1 MMNTR
6 RTGDKR
12 MRRMFLLL
20 AVAFATSAGAT
31 FKCVDPKG
39 VTRIGDT
46 PPEECGNVVIYEISP
61 SGAVIKKI
69 DPTPTPEQVKAL
81 QEDRERKKESDR
93 AAADQKRKDEALLA
107 SFSGEKEFDIV
118 RDRNIEPVV
127 GRIKSNEERLK
138 EVAKRIK
145 ELEDEMEFYKAGK
158 SGKSGKGSE
167 TPPVLVEVMA
177 RTRADKATLEK
188 ANLANQKEIEDIK
201 AKFEADKKR
210 WVSLKMDPLSRNM
223 QPEPPKAAVAG
234 TMIPGAAGTA
244 NCAGKV
250 YECQAGQTYV
260 CRDGYRG
267 AYKVNCVVERK

>member
-1 MMNTR
+1 M
-6 RTGDKR
+6 
-12 MRRMFLLL
+12 L
-20 AVAFATSAGAT
+20 AVAFATSTGAT

-46 PPEECGNVVIYEISP
+46 PPEECGNVVVYEISA

-69 DPTPTPEQVKAL
+69 EPTPTPEQLKAL
-81 QEDRERKKESDR
+81 EEDRVRKKESDR
-93 AAADQKRKDEALLA
+93 AAADQKRKDAALLA
-107 SFSGEKEFDIV
+107 SFSGEKEFDV
-118 RDRNIEPVV
+118 ARDRNIEPLV
-127 GRIKSNEERLK
+127 GRIKNNEDRLK

-158 SGKSGKGSE
+158 SGKSGKSSE
-167 TPPVLVEVMA
+167 PPPVLIEVMA
-177 RTRADKATLEK
+177 RSRTEKATLEK
-188 ANLANQKEIEDIK
+188 ANVGYQKEIEDIK

-210 WVSLKMDPLSRNM
+210 WVSLKTDPSSRNM
-223 QPEPPKAAVAG
+223 QPEPAKAAVAG

>member
-1 MMNTR
+1 
-6 RTGDKR
+6 
-12 MRRMFLLL
+12 MRKIFLLL

-46 PPEECGNVVIYEISP
+46 PPEECGNVVVYEISG
-61 SGAVIKKI
+61 SGAVLKKI

-93 AAADQKRKDEALLA
+93 VAADQKRKDEALLA
-107 SFSGEKEFDIV
+107 SFSGEKEFDV
-118 RDRNIEPVV
+118 ARDRNIEPLT
-127 GRIKSNEERLK
+127 GRIKNNDDRLK

-145 ELEDEMEFYKAGK
+145 DLEDEMEFYKAGK
-158 SGKSGKGSE
+158 SGKSGKASE
-167 TPPVLVEVMA
+167 PPPVLIEVMA
-177 RTRADKATLEK
+177 RTRAEKASLEK

-210 WVSLKMDPLSRNM
+210 WVSLKTDPSSRNM
-223 QPEPPKAAVAG
+223 QPEPAKAAVAG

-244 NCAGKV
+244 NCAGKI
-250 YECQAGQTYV
+250 YECQAGQT
-260 CRDGYRG
+260 
-267 AYKVNCVVERK
+267 